1 MPHIRSC
8 LLIAEGAIV
17 GGSALVALGRHAWY
31 LRGGRNYSLATALGS
46 GAVGG
51 FLGAAGG
58 TALCVVRDGT
68 ANPGGGWMAAWVF
81 RLLPFGALGLVE
93 GAVIGVVVGLTVA
106 WIVSRRRRRSIGA

>member
-8 LLIAEGAIV
+8 LLIAEGAIL
-17 GGSALVALGRHAWY
+17 GGAALVAVTRHALY
-31 LRGGRNYSLATALGS
+31 IRRGANYSLANALGS

-68 ANPGGGWMAAWVF
+68 ANPGGGWLSAWLF
-81 RLLPFGALGLVE
+81 RLVPFGGIGIVE
-93 GAVIGVVVGLTVA
+93 GALFGAIVGIAMA
-106 WIVSRRRRRSIGA
+106 WAVSRRRRRSIGA